1 LENVDGA
8 NAQSEYSMMP
18 TNAAVT
24 ATPGAGLL
32 IMNADDWGRNR
43 VTTDRILDCCSLGAV
58 SSVSAMVFMEDSERA
73 SEIAKQQGIDAGL
86 HLNFTAPFSCGGAAA
101 DLVEHQQRIARHL
114 LRHRLAQIVFHPG
127 LLRSFEYV
135 ASAQMDE
142 FHRLYGTPPDRIDG
156 HHHMHLCANVLVQKL
171 LPSGTM
177 VRRNFSFDRGEK
189 SLGNKVY
196 RGWQDR
202 RLARRHRL
210 TDYFFSL
217 PPLEPASRLQRIF
230 ALANQF
236 VVELET
242 HPVNPD
248 EHRYLT
254 EGEFFQH
261 IGNIRLARPPRHVGG
276 TDVEVG
282 GGSSA

>member
-1 LENVDGA
+1 
-8 NAQSEYSMMP
+8 
-18 TNAAVT
+18 
-24 ATPGAGLL
+24 
-32 IMNADDWGRNR
+32 MNADDWGRNR